1 MERNPRIAAEVDHT
15 YGAKYELVNS
25 VTNTAIISYLS
36 CFEKLGIDEA
46 LLKSIDKT
54 KSTTLRFDATTSF
67 KFSKEVTVDV
77 PVQRS
82 YAETEESKGD
92 DPSKNTTKTKV
103 MKVSSLQC
111 VYTTCYQCIVSLNNI
126 DQLIISFSD
135 LLLQQKL

>member
-1 MERNPRIAAEVDHT
+1 MERKPRIAAEVDHT

-25 VTNTAIISYLS
+25 VTNTAIISYMS

-82 YAETEESKGD
+82 YAETEESKGSD

-111 VYTTCYQCIVSLNNI
+111 VYSPCYEFVCNI
-126 DQLIISFSD
+126 TQ
-135 LLLQQKL
+135 

>member
-1 MERNPRIAAEVDHT
+1 MERKPRIAAEVDHT

-25 VTNTAIISYLS
+25 VTNTAIISYMS
-36 CFEKLGIDEA
+36 CFEKLGIDTA

-54 KSTTLRFDATTSF
+54 KATTLRFDATTSH
-67 KFSKEVTVDV
+67 KFLKEVTVDV

-111 VYTTCYQCIVSLNNI
+111 MCTYSL
-126 DQLIISFSD
+126 L
-135 LLLQQKL
+135 